1 MKKDTSELLK
11 ELEGC
16 SDFKSFRKENLDSLQ
31 PQTLSTYLNELL
43 KIKSIKKSE
52 AVKRSELNVI
62 YAYQIFSGY
71 RVPERSKLLCLAIGL
86 QLNLAETQAML
97 KYGGYATLYAKNEY
111 DCIIIYGICKKLSV
125 VELNMMLYEY
135 GFETLG

>member
-1 MKKDTSELLK
+1 M
-11 ELEGC
+11 
-16 SDFKSFRKENLDSLQ
+16 
-31 PQTLSTYLNELL
+31 
-43 KIKSIKKSE
+43 
-52 AVKRSELNVI
+52 
-62 YAYQIFSGY
+62 
-71 RVPERSKLLCLAIGL
+71 CLAIGL